1 MTAKF
6 MELRRFDRCAE
17 CDAELALG
25 TEAYWLKSRRVV
37 VCTACYV
44 APETSA
50 GPADAPLS
58 SEPADHPPAG
68 VAGGSAQ
75 REYDKRAQREMA
87 RKQQAVTDDE
97 EWRATIRAE
106 RPVLGR
112 IVTAFTPKPQV
123 GPESQSTAAWKTGA
137 DGERRVAEVLADVP
151 GIEVLHDRL
160 VPGQRRANIDHI
172 VVGPAG
178 VFVVDAKKYSGRLE
192 VRDVGSWFRLD
203 ERLYVAGRDRSK
215 TIDGVLGQVE
225 VVRAALGDE
234 LGEIPVSGVLC
245 FIGCDWGLRMK
256 AKELKGVKI
265 VWPLA
270 LPDLVSIAGPYAAR
284 LGPVADRLR
293 SQLRSARST

>member
-1 MTAKF
+1 
-6 MELRRFDRCAE
+6 MELRRPDRCAE
-17 CDAELALG
+17 CDAELAIG
-25 TEAYWLKSRRVV
+25 TTAYWHRSRRVV
-37 VCTACYV
+37 ICADCYLPSE
-44 APETSA
+44 APA
-50 GPADAPLS
+50 RPADAPS
-58 SEPADHPPAG
+58 NQDPADDSPAG

-87 RKQQAVTDDE
+87 RKRRAVADDE
-97 EWRATIRAE
+97 EWRATIKAE

-160 VPGQRRANIDHI
+160 VPGQRGANIDHI
-172 VVGPAG
+172 VVGPSG

-192 VRDVGSWFRLD
+192 VRDVGGIFRLD

-234 LGEIPVSGVLC
+234 FGEVPVRGVLC
-245 FIGCDWGLRMK
+245 FIGCDWGFRLK
-256 AKELKGVKI
+256 AKELRGVRI

-270 LPDLVSIAGPYAAR
+270 LPETVAADGVHTAR
-284 LGPVADRLR
+284 VAAVAERLR
-293 SQLRSARST
+293 SQLRPARAG

>member
-6 MELRRFDRCAE
+6 MELRRPDRCVE
-17 CDAELALG
+17 CDAEQAIG
-25 TEAYWLKSRRVV
+25 TEAYWLKSRRVA

-50 GPADAPLS
+50 CPADAPWS
-58 SEPADHPPAG
+58 PGSADDSPAG

-87 RKQQAVTDDE
+87 RKQKAVADDE
-97 EWRATIRAE
+97 EWRATIKAE

-151 GIEVLHDRL
+151 GLEVLHDRL
-160 VPGQRRANIDHI
+160 VPGQRGANIDHI
-172 VVGPAG
+172 VVGPSG

-192 VRDVGSWFRLD
+192 VRDVGIMFRLD

-215 TIDGVLGQVE
+215 TIDGVLGQVA

-234 LGEIPVSGVLC
+234 SGDVPVRGVLC
-245 FIGCDWGLRMK
+245 FIGCDWGYRMK
-256 AKELKGVKI
+256 AKELRGIEI

-270 LPDLVSIAGPYAAR
+270 LPELVAADGPYAA
-284 LGPVADRLR
+284 GVATTADRLR
-293 SQLRSARST
+293 DRLRPARAQ